1 MDRNPILARLEHNR
15 VEHVVERLRAFD
27 HMTTMNE
34 ELLRNAQRI
43 ARQSERIARQEQFL
57 RMLLD
62 SGSFALAEK
71 LSNARNRGASP
82 VTRAEIR
89 RVLEG

>member
-1 MDRNPILARLEHNR
+1 M
-15 VEHVVERLRAFD
+15 VERLRAFE

-34 ELLRNAQRI
+34 QLERNAEQLQRN
-43 ARQSERIARQEQFL
+43 AERIARQEQFL

-71 LSNARNRGASP
+71 LSSARNRGATP